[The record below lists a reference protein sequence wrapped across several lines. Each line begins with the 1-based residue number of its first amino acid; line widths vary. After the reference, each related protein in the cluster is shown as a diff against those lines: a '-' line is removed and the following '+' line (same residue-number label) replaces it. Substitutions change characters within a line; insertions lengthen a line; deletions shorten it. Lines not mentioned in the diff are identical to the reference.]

1 MISALVSIITFRTF
15 FVFAST
21 AFSIALVM
29 LFLNIITVDEI
40 VTIFNL
46 SPEAAQALNNV
57 ITRIQEVTGNILDI
71 ISQLL
76 TKLFSWSGTEVDLNK
91 IKVDVNKP
99 DVPPVDIIKKEGV
112 N

>member
-1 MISALVSIITFRTF
+1 MLSALVSIITFRTF

-76 TKLFSWSGTEVDLNK
+76 TKLFSWSGTEIDLNK

-99 DVPPVDIIKKEGV
+99 DVPPVDVMKKDVV